1 MKATRKNPLSY
12 AIGAVLATMA
22 AVPMTASAIALD
34 VTRGAFA
41 TDDGGDALAYPIF
54 STVNGLTSAFSLT
67 NTSDRD
73 IAVKV
78 RFREQQYSMEV
89 WDTIVFLS
97 VGDKWDFTVSASADP
112 MIPQVSPVA
121 GDTTCTTVPPG
132 DFPSPFRATQ
142 FNAAGQPE
150 GRWTVGHVE
159 VIGMMDLTDASLT
172 VPTSVDPILMAAL
185 IEGRE
190 CAALR
195 AIFTRPDSVAGI
207 DFGNLAT
214 IPGDV
219 QNVLIGRYV
228 VGQNGGGLEAGDV
241 PIALANTFNEPLPF
255 AQSAG
260 AGARCSTPITIND
273 GVCMA
278 TYAWDQFQESH
289 PHFGDILNGLYG
301 SIDALVGANALE
313 GDWSSNPANF
323 VGTDWLVSFFAKY
336 VYTNFMNCDGAPG
349 NEWCD
354 VLPQWKDNLNTV
366 SPDYAPANPFN
377 AALGATAATEDLP
390 PSPLAAPVACL
401 TIDLWGLDA
410 DEHWATGGISPNVPP
425 RICNEVTVIGL
436 AADAATARPSLIQ
449 QDTGPFARLLFGFP
463 DLADLGATRGWAH
476 LDLDWPAG
484 ANAATPLP
492 AAVSGSLFMTRSEP
506 SNPAANNAS
515 LVPLARRFAAPDVQ
529 P

>member
-22 AVPMTASAIALD
+22 AVPMTASAVALD
-34 VTRGAFA
+34 VAGRVFA

-67 NTSDRD
+67 NTSQRD

-78 RFREQQYSMEV
+78 RFREQQYSMDV
-89 WDTIVFLS
+89 WDAIVFLS

-132 DFPSPFRATQ
+132 DFPSPFRATP

-159 VIGMMDLTDASLT
+159 VIGMMDLTDAQLV

-190 CAALR
+190 CVALR
-195 AIFTRPDSVAGI
+195 QIFTRPDLVAGI
-207 DFGNLAT
+207 TFGNVG

-219 QNVLIGRYV
+219 GNVLIGRYV
-228 VGQNGGGLEAGDV
+228 VGQNGAGLEAGDV

-260 AGARCSTPITIND
+260 SGARCSTPIAVND
-273 GVCMA
+273 GVCMS

-289 PHFGDILNGLYG
+289 PHFGDILNGAYANM
-301 SIDALVGANALE
+301 DTLVGANALE

-336 VYTNFMNCDGAPG
+336 IYTNFMNCDVAPG

-354 VLPQWKDNLNTV
+354 VLPQLKSALNTV
-366 SPDYAPANPFN
+366 TEGSYAAANPFN
-377 AALGATAATEDLP
+377 ASLVATA
-390 PSPLAAPVACL
+390 PLAAPVACL

-410 DEHWATGGISPNVPP
+410 DENWATGGISPNVPP
-425 RICNEVTVIGL
+425 RICNEVTVIGI

-449 QDTGPFARLLFGFP
+449 QNTGPFARLLFGFP

-484 ANAATPLP
+484 ANEAAPLP

-515 LVPLARRFAAPDVQ
+515 LVPLARR
-529 P
+529 